1 MHILQSHKIP
11 APKGH
16 YSPAISHGGFLF
28 ISGQVP
34 FTEEQAVSVEI
45 EEQTRITL
53 QKVATILEAAG
64 CQRSDV
70 LQCRIYISD
79 MSLWARVN
87 AVYADFFGD
96 HKPTRCIVPVGELHY
111 GCLIEM
117 EALAIHPGA

>member
-34 FTEEQAVSVEI
+34 FTKEQAVSVEI

>member
-1 MHILQSHKIP
+1 MNILQSSKIP
-11 APKGH
+11 TPKGH

-34 FTEEQAVSVEI
+34 FTQEQESPVEI
-45 EEQTRITL
+45 EEQTHITL
-53 QKVATILEAAG
+53 QKVATLLEEAG

-79 MSLWARVN
+79 MSLWGRVN
-87 AVYADFFGD
+87 AVYAKFFGS

-117 EALAIHPGA
+117 EALAIHPPS

>member
-1 MHILQSHKIP
+1 MKILQSNAIP
-11 APKGH
+11 TPKGH

-34 FTEEQAVSVEI
+34 FNEEQSQPVEI
-45 EEQTRITL
+45 EEQTRLTL
-53 QKVATILEAAG
+53 GKVEQILQEAG
-64 CQRSDV
+64 RSKTDV
-70 LQCRIYISD
+70 LQCRIYISN
-79 MSLWARVN
+79 MELWSRVN

-117 EALAIHPGA
+117 EALAISPD